1 MSTASNGTRSSALV
15 DAPAGA
21 RVDLATAGARVDVS
35 VVSPVYGCAVCLEE
49 LVDRIEAVLGPIC
62 GSFEII
68 LVDDSS
74 PDGAWA
80 RMRELARLRPT
91 VRGVRL
97 SRNFGQHAAIT
108 AGLLEAK
115 GDRIIV
121 MDCDLQDRPEEIP
134 KLLSALSNN
143 VEIALAQRV
152 ERRDSVLKR
161 FCSWGFYRFLGW
173 LTGAAYDHTT
183 ANFGAYN
190 RRVIDAINAM
200 PEHDRFF
207 PMLVQWTGF
216 ETVRVPVTH
225 ESRGHG
231 KSGYNFRRLLR
242 LGLNIALSYSDK
254 PLMVVVSLALCS
266 AVLAFVVVV
275 YSIVLYVDGKTQVA
289 GFTSIVASVWLIGSA
304 ILASIGVVGLYVGRL
319 FNSAKGRPHFVI
331 AEKVGKQ

>member
-1 MSTASNGTRSSALV
+1 MDNSNAEQAAGSTVKGEA
-15 DAPAGA
+15 APAN
-21 RVDLATAGARVDVS
+21 VKVS

-49 LVDRIEAVLGPIC
+49 LVDRIETVLRPVC
-62 GSFEII
+62 ECFEII

-74 PDGAWA
+74 PDDAWT
-80 RMRELARLRPT
+80 RICELARHRSC

-97 SRNFGQHAAIT
+97 SRNFGQHAAIS
-108 AGLLEAK
+108 AGLLEAR
-115 GDRIIV
+115 GETIVV

-134 KLLSALSNN
+134 KLLSALVGNA
-143 VEIALAQRV
+143 EIALAQRV
-152 ERRDSVLKR
+152 ERRDNIIKR
-161 FCSWGFYRFLGW
+161 FSSWAFYRLLGW

-183 ANFGAYN
+183 ANFGAYS
-190 RRVIDAINAM
+190 RRVVDAINAM

-216 ETVRVPVTH
+216 EVVRIPVTH

-231 KSGYNFRRLLR
+231 KSGYNLRRLLR

-254 PLMVVVSLALCS
+254 PLMLVVGLALCF
-266 AVLAFVVVV
+266 AVLAVGVAA
-275 YSIVLYVDGKTQVA
+275 YSILLYVQGKTQVA

-304 ILASIGVVGLYVGRL
+304 MLASIGVVGLYVGRL

-331 AEKVGKQ
+331 AERVGKQ

>member
-1 MSTASNGTRSSALV
+1 MSSSPLIDKPVGEMADFESV
-15 DAPAGA
+15 GA
-21 RVDLATAGARVDVS
+21 VARVDVS
-35 VVSPVYGCAVCLEE
+35 IVSPIYGCAICLEE
-49 LVDRIEAVLGPIC
+49 LIDRIEAVLRPSC

-74 PDGAWA
+74 PDGAWV
-80 RMRELARLRPT
+80 RIRELARLRSS

-108 AGLLEAK
+108 AGLREVN
-115 GDRIIV
+115 GDRVIV

-134 KLLSALSNN
+134 KLLSALSGSA
-143 VEIALAQRV
+143 EIALAQRV
-152 ERRDSVLKR
+152 ERQDGALKR

-173 LTGAAYDHTT
+173 LTGAVYDHTT
-183 ANFGAYN
+183 ANFGAYS
-190 RRVIDAINAM
+190 RGVIDTINAM

-254 PLMVVVSLALCS
+254 PLMLVVSLALCS
-266 AVLAFVVVV
+266 AVLAIGVAV
-275 YSIVLYVDGKTQVA
+275 YSIMSYVEGKTQVA

-304 ILASIGVVGLYVGRL
+304 MLGSIGVVGLYVGRL

>member
-1 MSTASNGTRSSALV
+1 VGGDHT
-15 DAPAGA
+15 DA
-21 RVDLATAGARVDVS
+21 RIDVS

-49 LVDRIEAVLGPIC
+49 LVDRIEAALRPIC
-62 GSFEII
+62 ANFEII
-68 LVDDSS
+68 LVDDAS

-80 RMRELARLRPT
+80 RMQELAGHRPS
-91 VRGVRL
+91 VRGVRF
-97 SRNFGQHAAIT
+97 SRNFGQHAAIS
-108 AGLLEAK
+108 AGLLEAR
-115 GDRIIV
+115 GDTIIV

-134 KLLSALSNN
+134 KLLSALSDK

-152 ERRDSVLKR
+152 DRQDSALKR
-161 FCSWGFYRFLGW
+161 FWSWCFYRFLGW

-183 ANFGAYN
+183 ANFGAYG
-190 RRVIDAINAM
+190 RRVVNAINAM

-207 PMLVQWTGF
+207 PMMAQWTGF
-216 ETVRVPVTH
+216 ETARVPVVH

-254 PLMVVVSLALCS
+254 PLMLVVSLALCS
-266 AVLAFVVVV
+266 ALLAIGVAI
-275 YSIVLYVDGKTQVA
+275 YSIVLYAEGKTQVA
-289 GFTSIVASVWLIGSA
+289 GFTSIIASVWILGSA

-331 AEKVGKQ
+331 AEKVGTQ